1 MGTFSSLNGTSN
13 DSSRSPQ
20 GSSVMEWWGMH
31 ISPSALLSLFLC
43 ALYFLWNLLACVLMP
58 QDLWLLIKRLGLSS
72 YPKQE
77 LCRQSMSLRE
87 SLISQN
93 GGISLSSGGCPI
105 YLTTCCHECIYFSG
119 RFFILLRNY
128 LSSPLGIFLVKEC
141 PLPCLPS
148 LTTTTLVQNLHLFSA
163 GLIKPVHSPSWFC
176 SHPLPI
182 CSTHK
187 CPIHLPHR

>member
-20 GSSVMEWWGMH
+20 GSSVMEWWGMY

-43 ALYFLWNLLACVLMP
+43 ALYFQWNLT
-58 QDLWLLIKRLGLSS
+58 KRLGLSS

-87 SLISQN
+87 SLLSQN
-93 GGISLSSGGCPI
+93 GGISRTSGGCPI
-105 YLTTCCHECIYFSG
+105 YLIMCCCECIYFSG
-119 RFFILLRNY
+119 RFFTLIWNY
-128 LSSPLGIFLVKEC
+128 LSSPLGILWVKEW

-148 LTTTTLVQNLHLFSA
+148 LTTTTLVQNLHLFST

-187 CPIHLPHR
+187 CLIHLPHR